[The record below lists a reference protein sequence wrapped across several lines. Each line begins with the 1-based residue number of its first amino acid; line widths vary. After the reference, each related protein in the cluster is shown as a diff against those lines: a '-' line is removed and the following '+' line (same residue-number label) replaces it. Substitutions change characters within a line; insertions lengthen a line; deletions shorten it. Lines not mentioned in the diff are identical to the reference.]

1 MQLSVEVNDSNDVAV
16 LVCRGQILQGESS
29 EYLFALATRPDRRDV
44 VLDVQEVSGID
55 EAGLFVIVVCYQ
67 LLSAA
72 QRPLFLRHPSSSVL
86 DGLRRTQMDVLQHKP
101 EWVARGAIDR
111 AIQHKCPF

>member
-29 EYLFALATRPDRRDV
+29 EYLFALTTRPDRRDV

-67 LLSAA
+67 LLSTAK
-72 QRPLFLRHPSSSVL
+72 RRLFLRNPSSAVL
-86 DGLRRTQMDVLQHKP
+86 DGLRRTQMEVLQHKP
-101 EWVARGAIDR
+101 EWVALGAIDG
-111 AIQHKCPF
+111 AIQ